1 MNLLQ
6 RVKLHRIASKKLS
19 KLLDFAISSPEVLD
33 SLLELAEKTSRDAV
47 LQRIMDETQT
57 KDIDAGFL
65 RKLVETAS
73 SGVVIDVSMQNGTV
87 TIRKEDV
94 YDDMA
99 RQRFNKLV
107 QERSNPMGATYFP
120 SELTQ

>member
-1 MNLLQ
+1 M
-6 RVKLHRIASKKLS
+6 KLHRIASKKLS